1 VRQSAVPPSSALGR
15 LRRLLCI
22 SIIRSM
28 IVSCAMMLMTTIMI
42 ISAGALRAVR
52 SLHSRSVHTCI
63 RLNTLLRC
71 EMGCG
76 GSGTHT
82 RQLGGTRD
90 RNCPLPIAKNNIGDA
105 ATLDSP
111 LTHGSSSGAKGQ
123 FSSTSCGNIYEFAY

>member
-1 VRQSAVPPSSALGR
+1 
-15 LRRLLCI
+15 
-22 SIIRSM
+22 
-28 IVSCAMMLMTTIMI
+28 MI

-71 EMGCG
+71 EMGSG

-82 RQLGGTRD
+82 RQLEGRE
-90 RNCPLPIAKNNIGDA
+90 RNCPLPIANNIGDT

-111 LTHGSSSGAKGQ
+111 LAHDSSSGAKGQ
-123 FSSTSCGNIYEFAY
+123 FGSTSCGNIYELAY